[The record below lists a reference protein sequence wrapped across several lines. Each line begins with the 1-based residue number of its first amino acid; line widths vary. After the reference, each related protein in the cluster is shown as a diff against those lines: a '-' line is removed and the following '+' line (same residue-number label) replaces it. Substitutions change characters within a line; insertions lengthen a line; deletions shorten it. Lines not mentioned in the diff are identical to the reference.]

1 MEIPTED
8 IIAGLENIIPKDI
21 ASGQVTEKT
30 VRLKLD
36 AIQLIK
42 AQAREILDL
51 QATICRLKDEYRISS
66 DLRELDKRDGE

>member
-1 MEIPTED
+1 MEIPTEK

-30 VRLKLD
+30 IWLKLD
-36 AIQLIK
+36 AIQLIQ

-51 QATICRLKDEYRISS
+51 QATIVRLKDEYRISS
-66 DLRELDKRDGE
+66 DLRELEKNDVA

>member
-66 DLRELDKRDGE
+66 DLRELEKN

>member
-1 MEIPTED
+1 MEIPTKD

-21 ASGQVTEKT
+21 TSGQVTEKT

>member
-1 MEIPTED
+1 MEIPTEK

-30 VRLKLD
+30 IRLKLD
-36 AIQLIK
+36 AIQLIQ

-51 QATICRLKDEYRISS
+51 PATIVRLKDEYRISS
-66 DLRELDKRDGE
+66 DLRELEKNDVA

>member
-1 MEIPTED
+1 MEIPTKD

-30 VRLKLD
+30 IRLKLD

-42 AQAREILDL
+42 AQAREIRDL
-51 QATICRLKDEYRISS
+51 QMTICRLKDEYRISD
-66 DLRELDKRDGE
+66 DLRELEKNDVA

>member
-30 VRLKLD
+30 IRLKLD

-42 AQAREILDL
+42 AQAREIREL
-51 QATICRLKDEYRISS
+51 QLTICRLKEENQKQYEESQ
-66 DLRELDKRDGE
+66 K

>member
-1 MEIPTED
+1 MEIPTEK

-30 VRLKLD
+30 IRLKLD
-36 AIQLIK
+36 AIQLIQ

-51 QATICRLKDEYRISS
+51 QATIVRLKDEYRISS
-66 DLRELDKRDGE
+66 DLRELEKNDVA

>member
-30 VRLKLD
+30 IRLKLD

-42 AQAREILDL
+42 AQAREIREL
-51 QATICRLKDEYRISS
+51 QMTICRLKEERVEYN
-66 DLRELDKRDGE
+66 G

>member
-1 MEIPTED
+1 MEIPTEE

-51 QATICRLKDEYRISS
+51 QATIVRLKDEYRISS
-66 DLRELDKRDGE
+66 DLRELEKN